1 MKKLVSDWIIL
12 AEKDI
17 KAASLII
24 NEEYLTNILAFH
36 CQQAIEKYFKAYI
49 LEHDKSLL
57 KIHDLP
63 KLYGIVKE
71 IKDLEINE
79 DLLSIINE
87 TYIEDRYPGELG
99 LLPAGMPSNEQ
110 ANDFLEFAKHIEEK
124 IKNELNQRI
133 SE

>member
-1 MKKLVSDWIIL
+1 MKKLVNDWIIL

-17 KAASLII
+17 KTASLII
-24 NEEYLTNILAFH
+24 NEEYLTNIVAFH

-49 LEHDKSLL
+49 LEHDKPLL

-63 KLYGIVKE
+63 KLYGI
-71 IKDLEINE
+71 IKQIKNLEIDE

-87 TYIEDRYPGELG
+87 TYVEDRYPGELG
-99 LLPAGMPSNEQ
+99 LLSDGMPSDEQ
-110 ANDFLEFAKHIEEK
+110 ANNFLEFAKHIEEK
-124 IKNELNQRI
+124 IKKELVQKI

>member
-1 MKKLVSDWIIL
+1 MKKLVNDWITL
-12 AEKDI
+12 AEKDV
-17 KAASLII
+17 KAASVII
-24 NEEYLTNILAFH
+24 NEEYLTNIVAFH

-49 LEHDKSLL
+49 LECDRPLL

-63 KLYGIVKE
+63 KLYGMIKD
-71 IKDLEINE
+71 IKDLEIDE

-99 LLPAGMPSNEQ
+99 LLPYGMPSNEQ
-110 ANDFLEFAKHIEEK
+110 AHDFLEFTKNIEEK
-124 IKNELNQRI
+124 IKNELNKKI